1 MGGLYEMKQKGK
13 ELMGVYKNYMA
24 LKMAIEGTAYLSDDG
39 LLIIREIPVQKQKT
53 ARKGE
58 MD

>member
-1 MGGLYEMKQKGK
+1 MKQKGK
-13 ELMGVYKNYMA
+13 ELMGIYKNYMA

-58 MD
+58 VV